1 MAAAEIAVKGRARI
15 LGGLRQRLAGHEGFG
30 MVELL
35 IAMTLL
41 AVAISALLATFA
53 SSAVSLRRAGQKGTA
68 LALADTQMEW
78 YRRLTFTGIRINGSE
93 IPAGGSYTTAHASDS
108 TIPSSTGQAVAG
120 SNGDEACSGGSDEP
134 AACKPVQ
141 DVTGPDQRAYRIDTY
156 VNYVNNDSTLS
167 IATPASGL
175 TLKRV
180 TVVVRDGATGTI
192 LAREQSAFVGG

>member
-1 MAAAEIAVKGRARI
+1 V
-15 LGGLRQRLAGHEGFG
+15 QRCTLIFDRVRRRVAGDEGFG
-30 MVELL
+30 MIELL

-93 IPAGGSYTTAHASDS
+93 IPSTGSYTTAHAADS
-108 TIPSSTGQAVAG
+108 TIPASTGQAVAG
-120 SNGDEACSGGSDEP
+120 SNGDDACAGSGEP
-134 AACKPVQ
+134 AACTPVQ
-141 DVTGPDQRAYRIDTY
+141 TVTGPDGRSYRIDTY

-167 IATPASGL
+167 VATPASGL

-192 LAREQSAFVGG
+192 LAREQSAFVDG

>member
-1 MAAAEIAVKGRARI
+1 MI
-15 LGGLRQRLAGHEGFG
+15 LDGVRRRLAREEGFG

-41 AVAISALLATFA
+41 AVAIGALLAAFA
-53 SSAVSLRRAGQKGTA
+53 SSAISLRRAGQKGTA

-93 IPAGGSYTTAHASDS
+93 IPSTGSYTTAHSIDA
-108 TIPSSTGQAVAG
+108 TIPPSTGQAVAG
-120 SNGDEACSGGSDEP
+120 SNGDDPCSGSGEP
-134 AACKPVQ
+134 AACTPVQ
-141 DVTGPDQRAYRIDTY
+141 SVTGPDGQPYRVDTY

-167 IATPASGL
+167 IATPAAGL

-180 TVVVRDGATGTI
+180 TVVVRDGATDRI
-192 LAREQSAFVGG
+192 LAREQSAFVDG